1 MYIHNYI
8 QTHVILLIC
17 IIIHRLQTYVAEC
30 MGVHVVGYAIM
41 VYGLGSSLGSFISG
55 KLLSLGIKIILV
67 LGILTLHLTLII
79 FLAIWEREPLL
90 LLLISVIFLWGT
102 CDGSW
107 MTVCCSKCISKNLYN
122 YM

>member
-1 MYIHNYI
+1 MYII
-8 QTHVILLIC
+8 SLIC

-41 VYGLGSSLGSFISG
+41 VYGLGNSLGSFISG
-55 KLLSLGIKIILV
+55 KLLSLGIKITLV

-79 FLAIWEREPLL
+79 FLAIWERGPLL
-90 LLLISVIFLWGT
+90 LVLLCVIFLWGI

-107 MTVCCSKCISKNLYN
+107 MTACCSKCISQNLCELHVN
-122 YM
+122 R